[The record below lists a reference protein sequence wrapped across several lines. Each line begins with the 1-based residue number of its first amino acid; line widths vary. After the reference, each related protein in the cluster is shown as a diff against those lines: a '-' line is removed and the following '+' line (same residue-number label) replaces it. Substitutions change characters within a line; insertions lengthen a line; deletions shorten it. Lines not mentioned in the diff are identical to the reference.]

1 MPRRTNHKGARGNH
15 QFWNRPLE
23 TIVKEVRFYADGI
36 IHTLNHADILPNKNY
51 LMKEAKKNLEGF
63 VKKIQKSN
71 VAHIAIDLASQKSA
85 QVLSLLNFPTK
96 KDVAKLN
103 ARLSTLEKKL
113 KHLGGKR
120 HSA

>member
-1 MPRRTNHKGARGNH
+1 MATRTNHKRARGNH

-85 QVLSLLNFPTK
+85 QVLALLNFPTK

-113 KHLGGKR
+113 KHLGGR
-120 HSA
+120 RRSA

>member
-1 MPRRTNHKGARGNH
+1 MATKRGHKRANGNH

-23 TIVKEVRFYADGI
+23 TVIKEVRFYADGI
-36 IHTLNHADILPNKNY
+36 LHTLNHADILPNKNY

-71 VAHIAIDLASQKSA
+71 VAHIACDLASHKGS
-85 QVLSLLNFPTK
+85 QVLAMLNFPTK

-120 HSA
+120 RSA

>member
-1 MPRRTNHKGARGNH
+1 MRTKTSHKRAKGNG
-15 QFWNRPLE
+15 QFWNHPLE
-23 TIVKEVRFYADGI
+23 TVIKEVRFYADGI

-63 VKKIQKSN
+63 MKKIQKSG
-71 VAHIAIDLASQKSA
+71 VAHIACDLASQKSS
-85 QVLSLLNFPTK
+85 QVLALLNFPTK

-113 KHLGGKR
+113 KHLSGKR